1 MTYVYLIESVN
12 TPTKRYIGKSNNLK
26 IRLADHNAGRSVF
39 TSVARPWRLVA
50 YHAFSDQHKAT
61 AFEHYLKSGSGR
73 AFARRRLW

>member
-1 MTYVYLIESVN
+1 MTYVYLIESIN
-12 TPTKRYIGKSNNLK
+12 NPKARYVGLTSNLRL
-26 IRLADHNAGRSVF
+26 RLADHNAGRSDF